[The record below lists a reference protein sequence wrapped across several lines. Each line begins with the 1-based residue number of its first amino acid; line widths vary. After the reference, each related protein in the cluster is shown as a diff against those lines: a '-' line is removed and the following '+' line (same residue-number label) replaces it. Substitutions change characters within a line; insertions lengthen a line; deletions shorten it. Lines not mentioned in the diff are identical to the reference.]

1 MKNSFLISV
10 DLKYNFFNEREIDKG
25 PRKQYTAGR
34 RKQDGY
40 TLQPNNIRIFNF
52 PSFIVTSYDPTV
64 TNHFLVHKAS
74 STNTFIRA
82 TKPRSRKQEANS
94 ISEST

>member
-1 MKNSFLISV
+1 MSVKLIK
-10 DLKYNFFNEREIDKG
+10 DRENNIPPDEG
-25 PRKQYTAGR
+25 NRN
-34 RKQDGY
+34 
-40 TLQPNNIRIFNF
+40 NNIRIFNF

-64 TNHFLVHKAS
+64 TNHVLVHKAS